1 MHLFEL
7 IDTDAPR
14 PAPSVPEWTLGCFR
28 RRCITFFNGAEDV
41 DTTVLWLQ
49 SHGLTADFRCP
60 PGTPQPRDER
70 ALGELSMAEL
80 LALARVEGGF
90 ARTRH
95 DGRLMSWSDWTS
107 FQTHAKWPEPG
118 RLERVGTSLIEFAPS
133 GAYVEDW
140 RFEAAGQGPLIGLS
154 LLEERDLDAG
164 LVRHR
169 GGGLIVCGR
178 HAAFVRGRP
187 EALPGGGRLED
198 FVRAHAADAAQ
209 LSRVFA
215 FEASYAQALARPD
228 DFLVTLSTRPWREG
242 EPLLSLE
249 GFSHD
254 AQSAFVLQRVEEGG
268 RRLERRFS
276 VDTLEREFSGGV
288 ATEAAAEAHAWVEA
302 EGETLFA
309 TVRQPARHRRS
320 SVLQQ

>member
-7 IDTDAPR
+7 IDIDAPR
-14 PAPSVPEWTLGCFR
+14 PAPSVPEWTFGCFR

-49 SHGLTADFRCP
+49 SHGLTADFRSP

-70 ALGELSMAEL
+70 ALAELPLSEL

-95 DGRLMSWSDWTS
+95 DGRLMSWSDWVS

-118 RLERVGTSLIEFAPS
+118 RLERVGNSLVEFAPS

-140 RFEAAGQGPLIGLS
+140 RFEPAGPGPFIGLD
-154 LLEERDLDAG
+154 LLEERDLDTG
-164 LVRHR
+164 LVRHQ

-178 HAAFVRGRP
+178 HAALVRGRP
-187 EALPGGGRLED
+187 EALVEGRLED
-198 FVRAHAADAAQ
+198 FVRAHARDPEQ
-209 LSRVFA
+209 LARVFA

-228 DFLVTLSTRPWREG
+228 DFLVTLSTLPWREG
-242 EPLLSLE
+242 EALLNLE
-249 GFSHD
+249 GFAYD
-254 AQSAFVLQRVEEGG
+254 PAQGLVLQRVEEEG

-276 VDTLEREFSGGV
+276 IDTLERELSGGV
-288 ATEAAAEAHAWVEA
+288 ATAATAEARAWVEA
-302 EGETLFA
+302 EGETLLA
-309 TVRQPARHRRS
+309 TARQPARHRRS
-320 SVLQQ
+320 AVLQQ

>member
-1 MHLFEL
+1 
-7 IDTDAPR
+7 
-14 PAPSVPEWTLGCFR
+14 
-28 RRCITFFNGAEDV
+28 
-41 DTTVLWLQ
+41 
-49 SHGLTADFRCP
+49 
-60 PGTPQPRDER
+60 
-70 ALGELSMAEL
+70 
-80 LALARVEGGF
+80 VEGGL

-95 DGRLMSWSDWTS
+95 DGHLMSWSDWAS

-118 RLERVGTSLIEFAPS
+118 RLERVGNSLVEFAPS

-140 RFEAAGQGPLIGLS
+140 RFEPAGPGPLIGLS
-154 LLEERDLDAG
+154 LLEERDLGSG

-178 HAAFVRGRP
+178 HAALVRGRP
-187 EALPGGGRLED
+187 QALEGGGRLED
-198 FVRAHAADAAQ
+198 FVRAHARDREQ
-209 LSRVFA
+209 LARVFA

-242 EPLLSLE
+242 EPLLNME
-249 GFSHD
+249 GFEYD
-254 AQSAFVLQRVEEGG
+254 ASQALVLQRVEEEG

-276 VDTLEREFSGGV
+276 IDTLEREFSGGG
-288 ATEAAAEAHAWVEA
+288 ATLATAEAHAWVEA

-309 TVRQPARHRRS
+309 TSRQPARHRRS